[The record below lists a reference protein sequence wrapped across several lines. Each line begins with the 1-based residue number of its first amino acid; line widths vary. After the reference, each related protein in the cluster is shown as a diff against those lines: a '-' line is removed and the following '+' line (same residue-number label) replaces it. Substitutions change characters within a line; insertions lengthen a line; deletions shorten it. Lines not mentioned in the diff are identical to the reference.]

1 MQTLT
6 RKQAI
11 DLCGIE
17 AVDRVDSANADFSG
31 RELEDTIEFTA
42 SVSCGDDTLT
52 AYYYQDRRDVDA
64 VENLDELSWTVMH
77 YTVM

>member
-11 DLCGIE
+11 AQCGLE
-17 AVDRVDSANADFSG
+17 AVNRVESASSDFSH

-64 VENLDELSWTVMH
+64 VENLDDLSWTVMH
-77 YTVM
+77 YTVG

>member
-11 DLCGIE
+11 DLCGLE
-17 AVDRVDSANADFSG
+17 AVNRVESASPDFSH

-42 SVSCGDDTLT
+42 SVSCGDETLT

-64 VENLDELSWTVMH
+64 VDNLDELSWTVMH